1 MRISDWSSDVCSS
14 DLAVSYGE
22 RAGRFAGI
30 EGRGRLADWT
40 ALRRQKDELVGTL
53 RQSKYIDLLPAYNGI
68 AYLEGQ
74 AQLHRGAVSLNG
86 QRLEAGKLFIATACN
101 HPVPS
106 IPGFGRVPYR
116 PPPPPLQ

>member
-1 MRISDWSSDVCSS
+1 ME
-14 DLAVSYGE
+14 AVSYGE

-30 EGRGRLADWT
+30 EGRGRLADWN

-74 AQLHRGAVSLNG
+74 AQLDKGAVRLNG
-86 QRLEAGKLFIATACN
+86 ERLEAGKIIIATGSSAS
-101 HPVPS
+101 VPS
-106 IPGFGRVPYR
+106 IPGLEIGRASCRERVCR
-116 PPPPPLQ
+116 SV